1 MARTTLLLIFCVISL
16 QLAAQNLTGRW
27 VGSFIANEDAL
38 INNYAY
44 QIELKENS
52 SHQIS
57 AQTITQKADQFYA
70 SAFARGSHSLK
81 TNLVQITE
89 TSFDQIKMANQLEA
103 CLMTNFLTYKNID
116 GHEILEGT
124 YMSTSLNGKRNCG
137 SGKIFLEKEASLL
150 SVSKNKK
157 ENKVASNTQYVNVD
171 SQKSIN
177 KLNSTKINTS
187 NKDVSGMTSSKI
199 RISKARDTKGIT
211 SNVNPSIKSK
221 DLDELKTSTFNNKQ
235 IIETPSKPS
244 SEIDTDEVI
253 EENTIS
259 SASANK
265 QNINNNTPINL
276 PWVLVGRENK
286 LVKKIITKN
295 KKVSIDLF
303 DNGTIDNDT
312 IIVYDNKQLIVNKKR
327 LSYKSIHLEF
337 DFTDNMREHEVIIV
351 AHNMGS
357 VPPNTALLLY
367 KDGKSRQEYFIT
379 STNKINAKL
388 LIVYEPDKSD

>member
-1 MARTTLLLIFCVISL
+1 MIRTTLLLFFGFISF
-16 QLAAQNLTGRW
+16 QLSAQNLTGRW

-52 SHQIS
+52 SHQIA
-57 AQTITQKADQFYA
+57 AQTITQKGDQFYA

-124 YMSTSLNGKRNCG
+124 YMSTSINGKRNCG

-150 SVSKNKK
+150 SITKNKK
-157 ENKVASNTQYVNVD
+157 ENKVVTNTQYGNVD

-177 KLNSTKINTS
+177 KLNLTKIIAS
-187 NKDVSGMTSSKI
+187 NKDVSGIASTNI
-199 RISKARDTKGIT
+199 RGANAAYPKAKS
-211 SNVNPSIKSK
+211 SNVNPLNKSN
-221 DLDELKTSTFNNKQ
+221 DLAAQKTNNLNNKQ
-235 IIETPSKPS
+235 IIVVQENPTIA
-244 SEIDTDEVI
+244 IDTDEVI
-253 EENTIS
+253 VENTSNANS
-259 SASANK
+259 SNK
-265 QNINNNTPINL
+265 QNKINNTPINL

-295 KKVSIDLF
+295 KNISIDLF

-337 DFTDNMREHEVIIV
+337 DFTENIREHEVIIV
-351 AHNMGS
+351 AHNMGT

-367 KDGKSRQEYFIT
+367 KDGKNRQEYFIT